1 MENGETNSA
10 PTRSTVLL
18 KPVDVPKA
26 SDVLARELRERILSG
41 ELVEGTALPAEREL
55 VKQALRVLHN
65 ADDLALDTTDAPA
78 AADREVEVRSEAARD
93 GDLVS
98 AGRVAPRDE

>member
-1 MENGETNSA
+1 MEPVELNSA

-41 ELVEGTALPAEREL
+41 ELVGEKEWVVPSEL
-55 VKQALRVLHN
+55 GFRLGGKLLGCVHGGLR
-65 ADDLALDTTDAPA
+65 
-78 AADREVEVRSEAARD
+78 
-93 GDLVS
+93 
-98 AGRVAPRDE
+98 